1 MRRLR
6 VLISAHEFSPNQGS
20 ECAVGWNICTRMA
33 AYHDV
38 TVLCASGPPQHPSA
52 YRQAVSHYYAEH
64 GIIPGLKIVFV
75 NQPPIT
81 LRCAAINRKLF
92 DVSDGAGFRPFF
104 YMGLD
109 AWHREAF
116 RTAIDLGIDKFDVVH
131 QLTPVGFRNPGYL
144 WKTNVPFVWGPIG
157 GMHKVPADF
166 ARWLGIRSFIFETC
180 RSIGT
185 EWQAR
190 MSPSVRRAAQKA
202 TLVWAITENERHSVK
217 RMAGDK
223 AFPMIEAASSSE
235 IPGRVRQYDSRRPLR
250 VCWSGRHDA
259 PKALPLFLY
268 ALAHLSEPRQVI
280 LDVLGG
286 GSETQRWEGLSR
298 HLSLQGITWHGQLAY
313 RDALE
318 RMGQADLFVHTST
331 REATST
337 VVLEALSLGLP
348 VMCHDA
354 CGMALAIDDTCGIKV
369 PFVCPEQS
377 ILGFR
382 NALNQILQEPG
393 LIQKLSEGA
402 LRRASA
408 LSWDSKVKQLAES
421 YIHCTQS

>member
-1 MRRLR
+1 LKPLPRPKSLVVCGSTIAEDPYEYVGPAGTTRLK
-6 VLISAHEFSPNQGS
+6 H
-20 ECAVGWNICTRMA
+20 C
-33 AYHDV
+33 
-38 TVLCASGPPQHPSA
+38 
-52 YRQAVSHYYAEH
+52 
-64 GIIPGLKIVFV
+64 
-75 NQPPIT
+75 
-81 LRCAAINRKLF
+81 RCSF
-92 DVSDGAGFRPFF
+92 
-104 YMGLD
+104 
-109 AWHREAF
+109 
-116 RTAIDLGIDKFDVVH
+116 
-131 QLTPVGFRNPGYL
+131 
-144 WKTNVPFVWGPIG
+144 
-157 GMHKVPADF
+157 MH
-166 ARWLGIRSFIFETC
+166 LHIF
-180 RSIGT
+180 
-185 EWQAR
+185 
-190 MSPSVRRAAQKA
+190 
-202 TLVWAITENERHSVK
+202 
-217 RMAGDK
+217 
-223 AFPMIEAASSSE
+223 
-235 IPGRVRQYDSRRPLR
+235 
-250 VCWSGRHDA
+250 
-259 PKALPLFLY
+259 
-268 ALAHLSEPRQVI
+268 RQVI